1 MAAEGRAMNLE
12 LDQDRQMIRDAAE
25 DFLSAY
31 SDSAK
36 VRTAHEA
43 GGVDAEVWNS
53 IAGEL
58 GWCGISIDEEHGG
71 MGLGLFELTLLQ
83 EQAGR
88 FLLAAPFFATACLAA
103 PLLAEAGTPEA
114 RQRWLPAIASGE
126 ATVTVALSARGL
138 DPFALGDGVRA
149 EPDGDGYVLTGRC
162 RHVPWVDGADL
173 VIVAAR
179 LGGEPALFALPVGA
193 ATLKPLTTLD
203 QGRPLAELVL
213 EKVRLPADS
222 WLDGGEAAA
231 IHRALSRAAIAL
243 AAEQLG
249 LAQQCL
255 DLTVAYALE
264 RQQFGRPI
272 AGFQAV
278 KHRLAEVLVKVEAAR
293 SAVYGAAAEVD
304 AGVSDDELLLAAAS
318 AKSFADAAVRFAA
331 QEAIQL
337 HGGVGFTWEYDPHL
351 YFKRAQAFSHWL
363 GFADAWRERVAAQL
377 LEDAA

>member
-1 MAAEGRAMNLE
+1 MDLALN
-12 LDQDRQMIRDAAE
+12 QDRQMIRDAAE

-36 VRTAHEA
+36 VRAAHEA
-43 GGVDAEVWNS
+43 GGVDAKVWHS

-58 GWCGISIDEEHGG
+58 GWCGIAIDEEHGG
-71 MGLGLFELTLLQ
+71 MGLGLFELALLQ

-88 FLLAAPFFATACLAA
+88 FLLAAPLFTTACLAA
-103 PLLAEAGTPEA
+103 PLLAEAGSDTA
-114 RQRWLPAIASGE
+114 RQRWLPAIAAGE
-126 ATVTVALSARGL
+126 LSATVALSARGL
-138 DPFALGDGVRA
+138 DPLAVGDGVYAGR
-149 EPDGDGYVLTGRC
+149 DGDGYVLTGRC
-162 RHVPWVDGADL
+162 CHVPHAVGADL

-179 LGGEPALFALPVGA
+179 LSANVESVALFALPADAVV
-193 ATLKPLTTLD
+193 LKPLDTLD
-203 QGRPLAELVL
+203 QGRPVAELRL
-213 EKVRLPADS
+213 NGVRLPPEAQ
-222 WLDGGEAAA
+222 LDNGDAAA
-231 IHRALSRAAIAL
+231 IQRALLRAAIAL
-243 AAEQLG
+243 AAEELG

-278 KHRLAEVLVKVEAAR
+278 KHRLAEMMVKVEAAR

-304 AGVSDDELLLAAAS
+304 AGGSDSQLLLAAAS
-318 AKSFADAAVRFAA
+318 AKVFASDAARYAA

-363 GFADAWRERVAAQL
+363 GSTDAWRERVAAQL

>member
-1 MAAEGRAMNLE
+1 MDLALN
-12 LDQDRQMIRDAAE
+12 QDRQMIRDAAE

-36 VRTAHEA
+36 VRAAHAA
-43 GGVDAEVWNS
+43 GGVDAKVWNS

-58 GWCGISIDEEHGG
+58 GWCGIAVLEEHGG
-71 MGLGLFELTLLQ
+71 MGLGLFELALLQ

-88 FLLAAPFFATACLAA
+88 FLLAAPLFTTAGLAA
-103 PLLAEAGTPEA
+103 PLLAEAGTDAA
-114 RQRWLPAIASGE
+114 RQRWLPALAAGE
-126 ATVTVALSARGL
+126 LTAAVALSARGI
-138 DPFALGDGVRA
+138 DPLTVGDGVYAGR
-149 EPDGDGYVLTGRC
+149 DGDGYVLTGRC
-162 RHVPWVDGADL
+162 CHVPHAAGADL
-173 VIVAAR
+173 IIVAAR
-179 LGGEPALFALPVGA
+179 LSANVESTALFAMPADA
-193 ATLKPLTTLD
+193 AVLKPRDTLD
-203 QGRPLAELVL
+203 QGRPVAELRL
-213 EKVRLPADS
+213 NGVRLPAEARLDS
-222 WLDGGEAAA
+222 GDATA
-231 IHRALSRAAIAL
+231 IQRALSRAAIAL

-278 KHRLAEVLVKVEAAR
+278 KHRLAEMMVKVEAAR

-304 AGVSDDELLLAAAS
+304 AGASDSELLLAAAS
-318 AKSFADAAVRFAA
+318 AKSFADAAARFAA

-363 GFADAWRERVAAQL
+363 GSAEAWRERVAAQL
-377 LEDAA
+377 LEDVA

>member
-1 MAAEGRAMNLE
+1 MDLALN
-12 LDQDRQMIRDAAE
+12 QDRQMIRDAAE

-36 VRTAHEA
+36 VRAAHAA
-43 GGVDAEVWNS
+43 GGVDAKVWNS

-58 GWCGISIDEEHGG
+58 GWCGIAVPEEHGG
-71 MGLGLFELTLLQ
+71 MGLGLFELALLQ

-88 FLLAAPFFATACLAA
+88 FLLAAPLFVTACLAG
-103 PLLAEAGTPEA
+103 PLLAEAGTDAA
-114 RQRWLPAIASGE
+114 RQRWLPALAAGE
-126 ATVTVALSARGL
+126 LSATVALSARGL
-138 DPFALGDGVRA
+138 DPLAVGDGVYAGR
-149 EPDGDGYVLTGRC
+149 DGDGYLLTGRC
-162 RHVPWVDGADL
+162 CHVPHAAGADL
-173 VIVAAR
+173 VIVAAS
-179 LGGEPALFALPVGA
+179 LDGKPALFALPADA
-193 ATLKPLTTLD
+193 AVLKPLDTLD
-203 QGRPLAELVL
+203 QGRPVAELRL
-213 EKVRLPADS
+213 NGVRLPAEAR
-222 WLDGGEAAA
+222 LDAGDVTA
-231 IHRALSRAAIAL
+231 IQRALSRAAIAL

-278 KHRLAEVLVKVEAAR
+278 KHRLAEMMVKVEAAR

-304 AGVSDDELLLAAAS
+304 AGASDSELLLAAAS
-318 AKSFADAAVRFAA
+318 AKSFADTAARFAA

-363 GFADAWRERVAAQL
+363 GSADAWRERVAAQL

>member
-1 MAAEGRAMNLE
+1 MNLE

-36 VRTAHEA
+36 VRAAHEA
-43 GGVDAEVWNS
+43 GGMDAGVWQR
-53 IAGEL
+53 IAAEL
-58 GWCGISIDEEHGG
+58 GWCGIAVPEEHGG
-71 MGLGLFELTLLQ
+71 LGLGLFELALLQ

-88 FLLAAPFFATACLAA
+88 FLLAAPLFSTACLAA
-103 PLLAEAGTPEA
+103 PLLAEAGTDAA
-114 RQRWLPAIASGE
+114 RQRWLPALAAGE
-126 ATVTVALSARGL
+126 LTATVALSARGL
-138 DPFALGDGVRA
+138 DPFAVGDGVRA
-149 EPDGDGYVLTGRC
+149 EPDGNAYVLTGRC
-162 RHVPWVDGADL
+162 RHVPQVLGTDL
-173 VIVAAR
+173 VIVAVR
-179 LGGEPALFALPVGA
+179 LGGEPALFALPADTAG
-193 ATLKPLTTLD
+193 ATLMPLETLD
-203 QGRPLAELVL
+203 QGRPVAELVL
-213 EKVRLPADS
+213 DGVRLPADS
-222 WLDGGEAAA
+222 WLDAGDVAA
-231 IHRALSRAAIAL
+231 IHRALSHSAIAL

-255 DLTVAYALE
+255 DLTVAYAQE

-304 AGVSDDELLLAAAS
+304 AGVSDKELLFAAAS
-318 AKSFADAAVRFAA
+318 AKSFADAAARFAA

-363 GFADAWRERVAAQL
+363 GSADAWRERVAAQL

>member
-1 MAAEGRAMNLE
+1 MNLE

-36 VRTAHEA
+36 VRAAHEA
-43 GGVDAEVWNS
+43 GGTDAGVWQR

-58 GWCGISIDEEHGG
+58 GWCGIAVPEEHAGL
-71 MGLGLFELTLLQ
+71 GLGLFELALLQ

-88 FLLAAPFFATACLAA
+88 FLLAAPFFCTAGLAA
-103 PLLAEAGTPEA
+103 PLLAEAGTDAA
-114 RQRWLPAIASGE
+114 RQRWLPALAAGE
-126 ATVTVALSARGL
+126 LTATVALSARDL
-138 DPFALGDGVRA
+138 DPFAVGDGVKA
-149 EPDGDGYVLTGRC
+149 EPDGDAYVLTGRC
-162 RHVPWVDGADL
+162 CHVPQALGADL

-179 LGGEPALFALPVGA
+179 LGGEPALFALPADTAG
-193 ATLKPLTTLD
+193 ATLKPLETLD
-203 QGRPLAELVL
+203 QGRPVAELVL
-213 EKVRLPADS
+213 DGVRLPADS
-222 WLDGGEAAA
+222 WLDAGDVAA
-231 IHRALSRAAIAL
+231 IHRALSHAAIAL

-255 DLTVAYALE
+255 DLTVAYVQE

-272 AGFQAV
+272 AAFQAV
-278 KHRLAEVLVKVEAAR
+278 KHRLAEMMVKVEAAR

-304 AGVSDDELLLAAAS
+304 AGIADDELLLAAAS
-318 AKSFADAAVRFAA
+318 AKSFADAAARFAA

-363 GFADAWRERVAAQL
+363 GSADAWRERVAAQL